1 MTKDQLE
8 NTFYE
13 RMSAENEAFL
23 ADLRVK
29 PADEII
35 SHAYE
40 IACRDNLLMLF
51 EDETSLSERQ
61 LEVLMEFDHPLEAL
75 FDDWINRDSDEMDR
89 FRDSVEACADDI
101 LRKRVEEKYRDPAQ
115 PIYPNTRSEAVVRG
129 EVFEWMAS
137 RDRTLTCAGAF
148 EKDATN
154 AYNDGKLSAFLKEW
168 TNTYGKDRCMFVL
181 ACTMRQRTGDE
192 RFYPPAC
199 QAAGRFAAL
208 QKQMGGHTDIY
219 AVDNHSCVINAA
231 MEELAKPE
239 RSVEQKTVK
248 KNTPER

>member
-51 EDETSLSERQ
+51 EDETNLSERQ

-101 LRKRVEEKYRDPAQ
+101 LRKRVEE
-115 PIYPNTRSEAVVRG
+115 
-129 EVFEWMAS
+129 
-137 RDRTLTCAGAF
+137 
-148 EKDATN
+148 
-154 AYNDGKLSAFLKEW
+154 
-168 TNTYGKDRCMFVL
+168 
-181 ACTMRQRTGDE
+181 
-192 RFYPPAC
+192 
-199 QAAGRFAAL
+199 
-208 QKQMGGHTDIY
+208 
-219 AVDNHSCVINAA
+219 
-231 MEELAKPE
+231 
-239 RSVEQKTVK
+239 
-248 KNTPER
+248 